1 MSDIIDIVS
10 DWLDGL
16 IPGLVVFVNRKI
28 SQAKDLKSKKSSKII
43 GYIVKILYLLFT
55 IFHLVYMK
63 VIKNEESFQ
72 VSINTKI
79 LTSVFSVVTI
89 LYPFLK
95 LIFTKSQKV
104 TKDIEKE
111 IKKKN

>member
-16 IPGLVVFVNRKI
+16 IPGLIVFVNRKI
-28 SQAKDLKSKKSSKII
+28 SQAKDLKSKKSTKII

-63 VIKNEESFQ
+63 IIMNEESFQ

-79 LTSVFSVVTI
+79 FTSTISVITI
-89 LYPFLK
+89 LYPLFK
-95 LIFTKSQKV
+95 LIFNKSEKI
-104 TKDIEKE
+104 TKDIEKK